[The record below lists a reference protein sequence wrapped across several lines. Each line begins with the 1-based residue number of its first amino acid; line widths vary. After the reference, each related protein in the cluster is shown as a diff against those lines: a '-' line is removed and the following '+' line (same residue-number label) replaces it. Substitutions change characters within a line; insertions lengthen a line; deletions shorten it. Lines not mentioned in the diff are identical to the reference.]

1 MDPQR
6 GYNKAKQLLKERFG
20 NEHKLAVTYMDKAL
34 NWAPIKPEDGEAL
47 NSYSLFLTGCC
58 NAMTDLSYLEEMNSA
73 TNMRAIVTKLP
84 YKLREKW
91 RTVAC
96 DIQDQQDRKVNF
108 KDLVK
113 STRSLKFINKPKLPC
128 IQFSVT

>member
-6 GYNKAKQLLKERFG
+6 GYNKAKQLLKDRFG

-34 NWAPIKPEDGEAL
+34 SWAPIKPEDGEAL

-58 NAMTDLSYLEEMNSA
+58 NGMTDVSYLEEMNSA

-96 DIQDQQDRKVNF
+96 DIQDQQDRTV
-108 KDLVK
+108 DLL
-113 STRSLKFINKPKLPC
+113 SQQGL
-128 IQFSVT
+128 